1 MRNRLAFLV
10 GTALVLAA
18 SGCGKKQA
26 PPPAQP
32 TAAAAEPAQSQPLV
46 GEVDRFM
53 TEQLQI
59 FIQQKGRLPADFA
72 EFARVR
78 LDSVPRTPPG
88 TKYAIDPVTRE
99 VKIVK
104 R

>member
-1 MRNRLAFLV
+1 
-10 GTALVLAA
+10 
-18 SGCGKKQA
+18 
-26 PPPAQP
+26 
-32 TAAAAEPAQSQPLV
+32 
-46 GEVDRFM
+46 M